1 MAIATA
7 LVAIVLLALA
17 GAAAYFA
24 ARLTRK
30 AYEGQVATLKEQL
43 GDAMVAAQT
52 EREWVRNLEEGRI
65 RAEEEVKAI
74 EAANRERDL
83 RYKHEQDLAYAR
95 IKELSEKILGEN
107 ARRLKE
113 EGNENISRLLK
124 PLQEEIGKFR
134 QRIDEVN
141 TEDARRSGQLDER
154 IRKLV
159 EDTNQISQEASDLA
173 SAIRGEAQVTGE
185 WAELQLKRVLEL
197 GGLKEETDY
206 SYQETFASDGSLRK
220 DKRLDF
226 LVKMPDDRWLVIDSK
241 ATIGAYADYH
251 GEDDP
256 EKRETAKER
265 IVASVKAH
273 IDEMAAANY
282 VKSLNL
288 AAGRKLLS
296 TMFMYIPFDEVYLI
310 AMKAKVTVQANGRS
324 EPMLLRDYARMHDI
338 ALVNGASVVP
348 LVRLIEEMW
357 VNYNLDKRAVK
368 IKEAAEGLVD
378 KFNTFANGF
387 QELGKTL
394 GRVNEQYNAAV
405 RQLSVGPGNVLKRL
419 GDLRELGVPAAAK
432 VVSPEV
438 METKIL
444 NENV

>member
-1 MAIATA
+1 MVIATILIVV
-7 LVAIVLLALA
+7 LVLALA

-30 AYEGQVATLKEQL
+30 AYDSQVATLKEQL
-43 GDAMVAAQT
+43 DNAMVAAQT

-113 EGNENISRLLK
+113 EGSENISRLLK

-141 TEDARRSGQLDER
+141 SEDARRSGQLDER

-159 EDTNQISQEASDLA
+159 EDTNQISQEASELA

-185 WAELQLKRVLEL
+185 WAELQLKKVLEL

-206 SYQETFASDGSLRK
+206 SYQETFASDGSQRK

-226 LVKMPDDRWLVIDSK
+226 LVKMPDERWLVIDSK
-241 ATIGAYADYH
+241 ATIGAYADFH
-251 GEDDP
+251 GEEDP
-256 EKRETAKER
+256 VLREDARAR

-273 IDEMAAANY
+273 IDEMVAANY
-282 VKSLNL
+282 VKSLNI

-296 TMFMYIPFDEVYLI
+296 TMLMYIPFDEVYLI
-310 AMKAKVTVQANGRS
+310 AMKAKVMVQVNGRS
-324 EPMLLRDYARMHDI
+324 EQMLLRDYARMHDI

-378 KFNTFANGF
+378 KFTTFANGF
-387 QELGKTL
+387 QDLGKAL
-394 GRVNEQYNAAV
+394 NKVNEQYNAAV
-405 RQLSVGPGNVLKRL
+405 RQLSMGPGNVLKRL
-419 GDLRELGVPAAAK
+419 GDLRDLGVSAAAK
-432 VVSPEV
+432 VVEPEV
-438 METKIL
+438 MEAKL
-444 NENV
+444 VNENL

>member
-1 MAIATA
+1 
-7 LVAIVLLALA
+7 
-17 GAAAYFA
+17 
-24 ARLTRK
+24 
-30 AYEGQVATLKEQL
+30 
-43 GDAMVAAQT
+43 
-52 EREWVRNLEEGRI
+52 
-65 RAEEEVKAI
+65 
-74 EAANRERDL
+74 
-83 RYKHEQDLAYAR
+83 
-95 IKELSEKILGEN
+95 
-107 ARRLKE
+107 
-113 EGNENISRLLK
+113 
-124 PLQEEIGKFR
+124 
-134 QRIDEVN
+134 
-141 TEDARRSGQLDER
+141 
-154 IRKLV
+154 
-159 EDTNQISQEASDLA
+159 
-173 SAIRGEAQVTGE
+173 
-185 WAELQLKRVLEL
+185 
-197 GGLKEETDY
+197 
-206 SYQETFASDGSLRK
+206 
-220 DKRLDF
+220 
-226 LVKMPDDRWLVIDSK
+226 MPDDRWLVIDSK

-256 EKRETAKER
+256 AKRETAKER

-282 VKSLNL
+282 VKSLNV

-310 AMKAKVTVQANGRS
+310 AMKAKVVVQVNGKS